1 MINEREIN
9 ALVKLLDDND
19 QEVFRHVHDKLMSL
33 GIDVVPTLEEAWTAD
48 LNPTTH
54 ERLEEIIHG
63 IQFDALVKEWKLWL
77 SKESP
82 DLLTGAFLM
91 SKYFYPDAN
100 FDDVRIRLQKIRQSI
115 WLELNYNQTPLEQ
128 IQIFNQVF
136 YNYHSFKGQQVS
148 SDYFDYC
155 INHVLE
161 SKKGCS
167 ISVGI
172 VYQILA
178 NELNLPVYGV
188 TLVRHYILAFC
199 KKTIFDF
206 NAELYLEREI
216 MFYINPI
223 NKGSIF
229 SRNEI
234 KDYIEKLDAEQHDEF
249 FVPADNLSI
258 LKEMLRNLIGIA
270 EEKKETERVNE
281 LEYLLKLF

>member
-1 MINEREIN
+1 MSNEREIN
-9 ALVKLLDDND
+9 ALIKLLDDND
-19 QEVFRHVHDKLMSL
+19 QEVFRHVHDKLMSF
-33 GIDVVPTLEEAWTAD
+33 GIDVVPALEEAWTAD
-48 LNPTTH
+48 LTPITH

-63 IQFDALVKEWKLWL
+63 IQFDSLVKEFKLWL

-82 DLLTGAFLM
+82 DLLTGSFLI

-100 FDDVRIRLQKIRQSI
+100 IDDVRIRLQKMRQSI

-128 IQIFNQVF
+128 VQIFNQVL

-161 SKKGCS
+161 TRKGCS
-167 ISVGI
+167 MSVGI
-172 VYQILA
+172 IYQILA
-178 NELNLPVYGV
+178 NDLNLPVYGV
-188 TLVRHYILAFC
+188 TLMRHYILAFC

-206 NAELYLEREI
+206 NTELYLEREV

-234 KDYIEKLDAEQHDEF
+234 KD
-249 FVPADNLSI
+249 
-258 LKEMLRNLIGIA
+258 
-270 EEKKETERVNE
+270 
-281 LEYLLKLF
+281 